1 MFVFSVSGWFPAG
14 ATISQPYPHLQL
26 LRQTSPGNPY
36 PPSRL
41 CPPHIHPC
49 LPCRYRTLKIYAFS
63 SRHECLLC
71 DGCSSG
77 QRFAPQALPAVTC
90 GFLQIPPHGGHPCRS
105 ANCSPCRVSRGLAP
119 PSGYDMPVTHKKANP
134 ALKQGLP
141 FICNALMRSR
151 EPLRTGQSHI
161 RHPAAY
167 HPRHC
172 TTVFLFLFLHFS
184 PTFRFSAPLL

>member
-77 QRFAPQALPAVTC
+77 QRFAPQAFPAVTC
-90 GFLQIPPHGGHPCRS
+90 SFLQIPPHGGHPCRS

-119 PSGYDMPVTHKKANP
+119 PSGYDMPVTHSTRAASSA
-134 ALKQGLP
+134 ALCSCSNKEVTE
-141 FICNALMRSR
+141 R
-151 EPLRTGQSHI
+151 
-161 RHPAAY
+161 
-167 HPRHC
+167 
-172 TTVFLFLFLHFS
+172 LF
-184 PTFRFSAPLL
+184 